1 MKSRMLLHHTQMI
14 KFDSMHI
21 LRLTYISFV
30 LDLIFDSWIGDVCE
44 TFSYMKAQV
53 VVALILIKLELHF
66 LVVGSTY

>member
-1 MKSRMLLHHTQMI
+1 MMKL
-14 KFDSMHI
+14 DSMHM

-53 VVALILIKLELHF
+53 VVALILRKLELHF
-66 LVVGSTY
+66 LVARSAC